1 MVEEECG
8 SLVELEEEKV
18 DVSTLERAD
27 EKPAPKKWVAR
38 PLTTVCGVCGSP
50 ATEVQHYGS
59 ISCYSCRAFFRRSVG
74 SGKEYR
80 WPQNL

>member
-38 PLTTVCGVCGSP
+38 PIYE
-50 ATEVQHYGS
+50 AKN
-59 ISCYSCRAFFRRSVG
+59 YSWKLR
-74 SGKEYR
+74 
-80 WPQNL
+80 